1 MTLEVIKTD
10 FFNTVDECVNEAQR
24 NIEHIY
30 LVKDTSKLNANYL
43 HRYVLEDLGKEF
55 NPSLPTNLKKVKQ
68 LLTQVNKDYC
78 IGVISNGKL
87 EQREIILRE
96 INEKSIDRQN
106 KRIERSIYREEKLK
120 GLKKKIIRRYI

>member
-1 MTLEVIKTD
+1 MPLEVIKTD

-55 NPSLPTNLKKVKQ
+55 NPSLPNNFRKVKQ

-78 IGVISNGKL
+78 IGIISNGKL

-96 INEKSIDRQN
+96 INERSINRQN
-106 KRIERSIYREEKLK
+106 KRIERSIYKEEKLK
-120 GLKKKIIRRYI
+120 GLKKKILRRYI

>member
-1 MTLEVIKTD
+1 MALEVIKTD
-10 FFNTVDECVNEAQR
+10 FFSTVDECINEAQR
-24 NIEHIY
+24 NIKHIY
-30 LVKDTSKLNANYL
+30 LVKDTSKLNVNYL

-78 IGVISNGKL
+78 IGIISTGKL
-87 EQREIILRE
+87 EQREIILKE

-120 GLKKKIIRRYI
+120 GLKKKILRR